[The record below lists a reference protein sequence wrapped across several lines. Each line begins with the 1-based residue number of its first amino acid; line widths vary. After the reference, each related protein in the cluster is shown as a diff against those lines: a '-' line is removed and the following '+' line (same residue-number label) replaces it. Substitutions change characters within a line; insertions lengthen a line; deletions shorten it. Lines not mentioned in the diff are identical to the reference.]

1 MSTHLRVLGP
11 SAQRLGR
18 LREALWHKWSQL
30 DAAWQNHN
38 PADGNMDTK
47 VLAKLD
53 KIVEATKVAVSH
65 ALRISGDSLRVEW
78 RLNSFE
84 PTLAH
89 RTTYRVSEQDR
100 ESSSPGG
107 NDEKA
112 KYASHPGMLYAPQFC
127 WMNRRMKT
135 RPR

>member
-1 MSTHLRVLGP
+1 MSTHHRVLGP
-11 SAQRLGR
+11 STQRLGR

-78 RLNSFE
+78 RTNSFE
-84 PTLAH
+84 PVAR

-112 KYASHPGMLYAPQFC
+112 KYENHPGMLYAPQFC